1 MSTSISDQSIIETI
15 QQGGQLS
22 KVISDLLYG
31 EISAPIKAFVLKNSG
46 NEADAADIIQE
57 GLQQLILNIRLQQFQ
72 GKSSLKTYLYRI
84 CRNLWISRLRKL
96 NKKDTIQQIFTQK
109 TTTPPD
115 TPETIIDKQQKKQLL
130 EQALNKLGTICK
142 QVLKLW
148 TFGYSMVEIA
158 NKVGYKNANVA
169 KKKKS
174 ICMQSLVKHVMGQ
187 PDLVKSLLA
196 YL

>member
-148 TFGYSMVEIA
+148 TLGYSMVEIA

>member
-130 EQALNKLGTICK
+130 EQALNELGTI
-142 QVLKLW
+142 
-148 TFGYSMVEIA
+148 
-158 NKVGYKNANVA
+158 
-169 KKKKS
+169 
-174 ICMQSLVKHVMGQ
+174 
-187 PDLVKSLLA
+187 
-196 YL
+196 